1 MRNIGMIL
9 LAIWLIL
16 YGAVPLSG
24 ISIPSGDL
32 ILAFLAVAAGVLI
45 LLGQRKFHF
54 RGNIGMLLLAV
65 WLILVG
71 LLQLVDFS
79 LPASGMVTAIL
90 AIAAGILLLIKR

>member
-16 YGAVPLSG
+16 YGAIPLVG

-32 ILAFLAVAAGVLI
+32 ILAILAVAAGVLI
-45 LLGQRKFHF
+45 LLGQRKIRFK
-54 RGNIGMLLLAV
+54 GNIGILLLAV

-71 LLQLVDFS
+71 LLQLINISF
-79 LPASGMVTAIL
+79 PASGTVTAIL
-90 AIAAGILLLIKR
+90 AIAAGVLLLIKR